1 MKKLLFCRKCL
12 CAALNRIPLVDKC
25 LLVFFLVLLTQ
36 SAYSLFSHNGT
47 GTEIEHIDVI
57 VRTSSAAIFGYI
69 LSANFILQAEGKSRQ
84 TKIRPEPPDN
94 GDEHFSSQRCV

>member
-12 CAALNRIPLVDKC
+12 CAAFNRIPLVDKC

-47 GTEIEHIDVI
+47 GSEIEHIKISDRQAANPDCHI
-57 VRTSSAAIFGYI
+57 HRIILPDYPDPSA
-69 LSANFILQAEGKSRQ
+69 QCQ
-84 TKIRPEPPDN
+84 RP
-94 GDEHFSSQRCV
+94 

>member
-12 CAALNRIPLVDKC
+12 CAAFNRIPLVDKC

-47 GTEIEHIDVI
+47 GSEID
-57 VRTSSAAIFGYI
+57 R
-69 LSANFILQAEGKSRQ
+69 KS
-84 TKIRPEPPDN
+84 
-94 GDEHFSSQRCV
+94 VV

>member
-12 CAALNRIPLVDKC
+12 CAAFNRIPLVDKC

-47 GTEIEHIDVI
+47 GSEIEHIDVI

-69 LSANFILQAEGKSRQ
+69 LSANFIL
-84 TKIRPEPPDN
+84 
-94 GDEHFSSQRCV
+94 

>member
-47 GTEIEHIDVI
+47 GSDILCRHIRLYLKRQLYPAGRGEIKADQDQA
-57 VRTSSAAIFGYI
+57 RTPG
-69 LSANFILQAEGKSRQ
+69 
-84 TKIRPEPPDN
+84 
-94 GDEHFSSQRCV
+94 